1 MSQDIE
7 AFIPKEVTV
16 QVNGEPVTVRPL
28 TMGRIPAFVKAA
40 EPIKDVLGGGDIN
53 LADFLMDEPKNK
65 ALINAIRLATGMS
78 EQKLESL
85 TPDTIIEL
93 ATAILEVNADFFVR
107 RLAPLWR
114 TSLIRVVNAF
124 VVPDT
129 PISSS
134 SSSGQDSTTGAT

>member
-1 MSQDIE
+1 MSQDLE

-16 QVNGEPVTVRPL
+16 QVNGEPFTVRPL

-40 EPIKDVLGGGDIN
+40 EPIKGVLGGGDIN
-53 LADFLMDEPKNK
+53 LADFLMDETKNK

-124 VVPDT
+124 VAPDT